1 VEGLSP
7 MICTAGKYP
16 DGSDPCTGTCQ
27 IVPPANAIGGNTIIL
42 KGKTGGDTFTTVP
55 PMEGNQ

>member
-1 VEGLSP
+1 MV
-7 MICTAGKYP
+7 CTAGKYP

-27 IVPPANAIGGNTIIL
+27 IVPTANPFGGYTIIL

-55 PMEGNQ
+55 PTEGNQ